1 MQQEQTFQLS
11 EAQQIAMDSIV
22 EKGNFFITGP
32 AGAGKSFFVKHYIRQ
47 LLKQHSK
54 KEVAVLGSTGAAA
67 ILIGGRTFHSYFG
80 LGIGQGTHDQIVGRA
95 IDNKRVAWRL
105 RKAKVIIIDEVSM
118 IPGQLLAAAEHITR
132 IVRESD
138 EAWGGVK
145 IICVGDFAQLP
156 PVSQAYQK
164 PWAFM
169 HPVWQFSGFE
179 PIVFDKS
186 IRSEDAYF
194 LEHLHQIRKGTFSQ
208 TTAGFLDSLMEH
220 EPKEFSTHLYARKN
234 QVASYNAARLDE
246 IDASSSF
253 FTTVYQGNERY
264 LESFKRSLPIE
275 DIIELKIGALV
286 MIRINDPKMRYV
298 NGTLARVVKTEPELL
313 HLLTEKGQTI
323 ELEKVKFSLLN
334 ADAEIALT
342 AENFPVSLAW
352 ASTIHKIQGATI
364 DRIRVGIENLWEPG
378 QAYVALSRV
387 RKAEDI
393 ELIAWDEN
401 SLMADP
407 MVMQFYEE
415 GCPVDFSDRFEAF

>member
-1 MQQEQTFQLS
+1 MQREQIVQLS
-11 EAQQIAMDSIV
+11 EEQQNAMNTIV
-22 EKGNFFITGP
+22 EEGNYFITGP
-32 AGAGKSFFVKHYIRQ
+32 AGAGKSFFVKYYITQ
-47 LLKQHSK
+47 LLKKYSK
-54 KEVAVLGSTGAAA
+54 KEIVVLGSTGAAA
-67 ILIGGRTFHSYFG
+67 ILVGGRTFHSFFG
-80 LGIGQGTHDQIVGRA
+80 LGIGQGTHEQIVSRA
-95 IDNKRVAWRL
+95 VDNKRVAWRL
-105 RKAKVIIIDEVSM
+105 RKARVIIIDEVSM
-118 IPGQLLAAAEHITR
+118 IPGQLLAASEHVAR
-132 IVRESD
+132 LVRETD
-138 EAWGGVK
+138 QPWGGLK

-156 PVSQAYQK
+156 PVSQDYQK

-169 HPVWQFSGFE
+169 HPVWQYSGFE
-179 PIVFDKS
+179 PIIFDKS

-208 TTAGFLDSLMEH
+208 TTASFLDSLMEH
-220 EPKEFSTHLYARKN
+220 EQKEFSTHLYARKN
-234 QVASYNAARLDE
+234 QVAAYNAAKLNE
-246 IDASSSF
+246 IDESSSF

-264 LESFKRSLPIE
+264 LEGFKRSLPIE
-275 DIIELKIGALV
+275 DIIELKVGALV

-393 ELIAWDEN
+393 ELISWDEK

-407 MVMQFYEE
+407 MVMQFYDE
-415 GCPVDFSDRFEAF
+415 GCPVDFSDRFEIF